1 MPKIH
6 LLRPEVAELIAAGE
20 VIDRPASIVKE
31 LVENAIDSG
40 AARIEVELQQGGIV
54 CIRVADNGCGMEKE
68 DLPVAFLRHA
78 TSKILTKDDLEQI
91 ATLGFRGEALAS
103 IAAVSRVTVTTRT
116 ADSDIGARLVLEGG
130 AASPV
135 EETGCRVGTT
145 VEVRDLFYNTP
156 ARMKFLRRD
165 ITEANAVALLLGQ
178 LALGNPNIAFTFVRD
193 GKKVLQTQGDKDL
206 LSLVRV
212 LRGAD
217 VARQMVPLE
226 GNWEGISL
234 HGFIS
239 KPMVARQTRS
249 MQSFFINGRY
259 VRSRTCVNALEDA
272 YKNRLMQNRFPAC
285 VLFVDLQP
293 GLVDVNVHPAK
304 LEVRFSSE
312 RDVYN
317 AVNTA
322 CQTALMRLES
332 AKIPPPAAMNSF
344 QLHQDRVF
352 GQEAFPT
359 GFVTVRDTT
368 DKMTQLPALDAKD
381 WAQKRIELG
390 EKDSQKTHPE
400 MPYSQ
405 KLASLWRV
413 ERANMQNTQEDE
425 GGNNQDEKRTSGF
438 DDGENCPFTVLGEIF
453 KTFIAVQQG
462 DSFCLIDKHAAHE
475 RYIYENLRNQKNTDA
490 AQRQLLLSPEVVTLP
505 QEEYFILSENPNAVA
520 AAGLSAEP
528 FGDNAFLIREV
539 AVVLDGCDFAD
550 LLIQTASVIRRHNKN
565 FTPAALDELL
575 YSIACRAAVMAGRKS
590 AMPEL
595 AKLAKLVLHGGA
607 HYCPHGRPAVMRFTR
622 YEIEKMFGRKD

>member
-6 LLRPEVAELIAAGE
+6 LLHPEVAELIAAGE

-40 AARIEVELQQGGIV
+40 ATRIDVELQQGGIV
-54 CIRVADNGCGMEKE
+54 CIRVADDGCGMEQD

-78 TSKILTKDDLEQI
+78 TSKIFTRDDLEQI

-116 ADSDIGARLVLEGG
+116 IDSNVGARLVLEGG
-130 AASPV
+130 VATSL

-145 VEVRDLFYNTP
+145 IEVRELFYNTP

-165 ITEANAVALLLGQ
+165 VTEANAVALLLGQ
-178 LALGNPNIAFTFVRD
+178 LAMGNPKIAFTFIRD
-193 GKKVLQTQGDKDL
+193 GKKTLQTQGDGDL
-206 LSLVRV
+206 PALVRV

-226 GNWEGISL
+226 GNWEGITL
-234 HGFIS
+234 HGLIS

-249 MQSFFINGRY
+249 LQSFFINGRY
-259 VRSRTCVNALEDA
+259 VRSRTCQSALEDA

-317 AVNTA
+317 AVNSA
-322 CQTALMRLES
+322 CQAALARLES
-332 AKIPPPAAMNSF
+332 SGSSPPLAMNSF
-344 QLHQDRVF
+344 NILQDRIF
-352 GQEAFPT
+352 GQETLSSGVA
-359 GFVTVRDTT
+359 TVRDTS

-381 WAQKRIELG
+381 WAQKRAESS
-390 EKDSQKTHPE
+390 EKNMQETQPE
-400 MPYSQ
+400 SPYSQ
-405 KLASLWRV
+405 KLASLWHV
-413 ERANMQNTQEDE
+413 ERANIQNPQEVESGNYQDE
-425 GGNNQDEKRTSGF
+425 GSVDIF
-438 DDGENCPFTVLGEIF
+438 DAGKDLPFTVLGEIF
-453 KTFIAVQQG
+453 KTFIAVQQE
-462 DSFCLIDKHAAHE
+462 DCFCLIDKHAAHE
-475 RYIYENLRNQKNTDA
+475 RYIYENLRNQINTDTTE
-490 AQRQLLLSPEVVTLP
+490 RQLLLSPAVVELP

-520 AAGLSAEP
+520 AAGLVAEP
-528 FGDNAFLIREV
+528 FGDNVFLIREV
-539 AVVLDGCDFAD
+539 AVILNGCDFAD
-550 LLIQTASVIRRHNKN
+550 LLIQTAAVIRRHNN
-565 FTPAALDELL
+565 NMTPLALDELL
-575 YSIACRAAVMAGRKS
+575 YSVACRAAVMAGKKS

-595 AKLAKLVLHGGA
+595 EKLAKLVLHEGVR
-607 HYCPHGRPAVMRFTR
+607 YCPHGRPAVMRFTR